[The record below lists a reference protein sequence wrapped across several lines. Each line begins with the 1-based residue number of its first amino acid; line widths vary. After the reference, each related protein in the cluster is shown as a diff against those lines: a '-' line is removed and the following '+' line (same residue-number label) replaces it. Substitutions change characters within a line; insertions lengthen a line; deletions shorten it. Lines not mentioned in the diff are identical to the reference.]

1 MLCSARGVGWCKLV
15 VSQFCCTFSR
25 FEFVSELFLNFYIY
39 SLPFHL
45 RDKVCFTCTCW
56 SGCYKKRAA
65 LQPSKFEWFE
75 GINCAD
81 FSDNCISCCTQRSLA
96 CGICKRTV
104 IGQQS
109 SCCEP
114 APNST
119 DCEIINNPIVKQP
132 CSLGATKSLKVMINK
147 SSVFHCLTILQHY
160 CKHSCFWLIHL
171 LFLVAPAP
179 TAFVVYIS

>member
-1 MLCSARGVGWCKLV
+1 M
-15 VSQFCCTFSR
+15 
-25 FEFVSELFLNFYIY
+25 SELFLNFYIY

-45 RDKVCFTCTCW
+45 RDKVCFPCTCW

-96 CGICKRTV
+96 CSICKRTV

-179 TAFVVYIS
+179 TAFVVHIS